1 MRPTVNPSTK
11 GAIVALSI
19 IVSLTATKFI
29 LYAVSGSI
37 AVFSEAWHSFAD
49 IATTLLVL
57 VSIVRQA
64 RKSSRRG
71 PADPEPVSEEAAAYD
86 AGAYDAGANDAG
98 AYNAGAY
105 EADTQPGTRQTYWQI
120 LGRSYRWLRGVN
132 TELKIA
138 VAISIVLISAAV
150 MILWRAL
157 TAGPIQINAPL
168 STGLVFVGL
177 SFGSFFLYRFEER
190 MGKTERSAALTAD
203 SHHNRADMAIS
214 LLTGISLIIYHFGA
228 NIDRWVGLLIALY
241 ILAFSSELLVN
252 AILSIRHEKEDL
264 IFHYRFTA
272 ILQRAFQADPYQH
285 LFRQIDHH
293 IHLGQRVKALLST
306 IPVLIGSGV
315 RWGIRIGLVTS
326 VAAYVATMVFT
337 VKPDEKALRLRFGRL
352 LDRSSAVEP
361 GIHWKLPFP
370 IDTVLRFETAKIR
383 TLSVGNA
390 SATADA
396 MIWTREHGDTRTFIS
411 GDNNL
416 FLPYIV
422 IHFRIKNIHD
432 YYLTNRNGVPEEIL
446 ASAAYRLLN
455 QVFAR
460 TSFYDLILDRRAA
473 WTAALKASLQAE
485 SDRLRTGL
493 DIIDFYLK
501 DLHPPVD
508 LAGAYEDVVA
518 ANQMKATFLNDALRQ
533 ENFLLSQTRMETF
546 KTIREAESYVVEKKA
561 TAQGEAAN
569 YLLRYAGY
577 KSGGET
583 MKNLLLLK
591 AAEKTL
597 KDKKVFLV
605 DPKSGIDRKMI
616 YIENHMAG
624 RKK

>member
-1 MRPTVNPSTK
+1 LTVKPSTK
-11 GAIVALSI
+11 GALVALSI
-19 IVSLTATKFI
+19 IVSLTVTKFI

-57 VSIVRQA
+57 VSIIRQE
-64 RKSSRRG
+64 RKSARRG
-71 PADPEPVSEEAAAYD
+71 SPDPEPASDDAAAYH
-86 AGAYDAGANDAG
+86 AAAS
-98 AYNAGAY
+98 NAGA
-105 EADTQPGTRQTYWQI
+105 QPGTHRPH
-120 LGRSYRWLRGVN
+120 GERFRRAYRWLRAVN
-132 TELKIA
+132 SELKVA
-138 VAISIVLISAAV
+138 VAISLVLISAAV
-150 MILWRAL
+150 MILWRAV
-157 TAGPIQINAPL
+157 TAETIQINAPL
-168 STGLVFVGL
+168 STGLIFVGL
-177 SFGSFFLYRFEER
+177 SFGSFFLYRFEQR
-190 MGKTERSAALTAD
+190 MGETERSAALTAD

-228 NIDRWVGLLIALY
+228 NIDRWVGLLIAVY
-241 ILAFSSELLVN
+241 ILAFSTELLVN
-252 AILSIRHEKEDL
+252 ACVSIRHQKEDPTFKEGL
-264 IFHYRFTA
+264 IFRYRFTA
-272 ILQRAFQADPYQH
+272 ILQRVFQADPYQR
-285 LFRQIDHH
+285 LFRQIDGH
-293 IHLGQRVKALLST
+293 IHIGQGVKSLLSA
-306 IPVLIGSGV
+306 IPGLIRLGV
-315 RWGIRIGLVTS
+315 RWGVRIGLVTM
-326 VAAYVATMVFT
+326 VTAYAATMVFT

-352 LDRSSAVEP
+352 VDRAGAVEP
-361 GIHWKLPFP
+361 GIHFKLPFP
-370 IDTVLRFETAKIR
+370 IDTVVRFQTAKIR

-390 SATADA
+390 AATAGA

-432 YYLTNRNGVPEEIL
+432 YYLINRNEVPEKIL

-460 TSFYDLILDRRAA
+460 TAFYDLILDRRAE
-473 WTAALKASLQAE
+473 WTGALKASLQAE
-485 SDRLRTGL
+485 SDDLRTGL
-493 DIIDFYLK
+493 EIIDFYLK
-501 DLHPPVD
+501 DLHPPAD

-518 ANQMKATFLNDALRQ
+518 ANQMKAKFLNDALRQ

-546 KTIREAESYVVEKKA
+546 KAIREAESYGVEKKA
-561 TAQGEAAN
+561 VAQGEAAN

-577 KSGGET
+577 KSGGEI

-597 KDKKVFLV
+597 KDKNLFLV

-624 RKK
+624 SKK